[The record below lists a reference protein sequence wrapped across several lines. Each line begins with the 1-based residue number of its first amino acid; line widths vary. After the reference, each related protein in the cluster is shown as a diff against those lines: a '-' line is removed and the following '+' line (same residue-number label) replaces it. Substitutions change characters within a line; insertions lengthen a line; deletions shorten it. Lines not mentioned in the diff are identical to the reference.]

1 MATGGLYGNSGTGA
15 LIAQPGAETPGLY
28 GKSPNGSVVAQPGS
42 ESAGLYGN
50 GTTFGGY
57 YFEWFVFQTSATQ
70 PATPTGG
77 SWNFQTDSGT
87 APSGWTNA
95 PASNPTNPVWISIA
109 LVNSRSTSPLVWS
122 TPGVLSYSGTINGS
136 GAPTSGIGQI
146 GELYIQT
153 GVTPNALWFK
163 SGSTTWT
170 QITGSALYVDLTSS
184 QTIAGTKTF
193 SSTIQGNIS
202 GNAGTVTNGVYTNGT
217 YVDPS
222 WIASLAGSKITG
234 NISGNAANVT
244 GTVAIVNGGTGAT
257 TASGARTNLG
267 LGTIATQDA
276 SSVAITG
283 GSITG
288 ITDLA
293 IADGG
298 TGASTAGQARTNLG
312 LGTAA
317 VLDNT
322 DAVTSVNGFTGTV
335 VLTAAN
341 VNALAIANNLSD
353 LADASTART
362 NLGLGTAAT
371 QNSTAFATAA
381 QGATADTALQ
391 TVTSADGSIVVL
403 QSGTNID
410 LAVSAASPA
419 STLLAQ
425 VRNTT
430 GATLTKGTAVYISGA
445 TGQISTVS
453 KALANSDATSAQTL
467 GLITADIANNSN
479 GYVTVIGLITNTNT
493 SAYTDG
499 QQLYLS
505 PTTAGTLTAT
515 KPYAPQHLVYVAIVE
530 HAHPTQGK
538 LFVKVQNGY
547 EMDELH
553 NVSAQSPTT
562 GQTLV
567 YNASTSLWEK
577 SFAPIINGTTI
588 NNTTIGA
595 TTPSTGVFTTL
606 TSNSTSEFGKGSAQ
620 YIRAVGDATAPVL
633 SAQGSGTNIDFNV
646 TTKGYGSFK
655 INDAGGTIAEFNDG
669 GSGTPVNSFLFAAG
683 GASGTRALIR
693 AMGGPITLLSTGSNS
708 VNFATNGAS
717 GNIQA
722 LVSHTASAVNY
733 VQVTGAATG
742 GAPAIT
748 SQGSDANIGLSF
760 STKGAFNTSFRSGNG
775 SWVQFVVNG
784 ANNSVNYLSAAG
796 SVSNQAPVLS
806 SVGSD
811 TNISQVFQSKGT
823 GAIDLAAGS
832 SGVNIS
838 NGGTVTAIT
847 RTASGSGYTSFPTWT
862 ASAPTTAGGAT
873 ASGTPTNMT
882 ASGFTVASGG
892 TGYTVGNVLTVTGG
906 STGNCT
912 LTVTAV
918 SSGAVTAATLA
929 TTVSYT
935 ALPTNPVSV
944 TGGTGSGATF
954 NLTYGIGNSLTITN
968 AGSGYVEQ
976 PTVTFSGG
984 GGSGAAAYATVGAT
998 ATIKGLYGGN
1008 SQIPIQFA
1016 GPAGNILQLME
1027 SGTTS
1032 SPTALV
1038 IKTGGS
1044 SAQMYP
1050 SLTNSS
1056 LSFSASGTSPIDFYT
1071 GVLSALQARVAHTA
1085 SAVNYVQVT
1094 GAATG
1099 SGPTISSQGSDAN
1112 ARLLLNSKGSSSGID
1127 LLMNNSRQVFI
1138 GTNGSA
1144 VNYWLMGGSTAG
1156 FGPVLSAQGSD
1167 TNIPAVVQPKG
1178 TGALQAQQTDS
1189 TATGGNARGANAV
1202 DWQTA
1207 RDAASRVASGQYS
1220 VVTGGYANTASGT
1233 ASLSGGFLN
1242 NNSGNFSFLG
1252 GGAGQNLAGSYA
1264 VIAGGWANTA
1274 SGFINFIGGGYGNSG
1289 TSGSAVT
1296 TQSGTMNA
1304 TTAVTLSSSN
1314 ANIKVGQYISGTSIS
1329 NGTYVAAISGT
1340 SLTLSQVAS
1349 GSSTSTLSFFTP
1361 HGVVVGGGNNQ
1372 ATGSYSFI
1380 GGGGDAGTAANR
1392 NVASGDWSKV
1402 GGGRNNTASGAGS
1415 VVGGGGYYSGIGSSN
1430 VGNTSAGDGSFVGG
1444 GFLNQAQSFGSS
1456 VLGGYTN
1463 IANGTYSVILGSA
1476 FGTARGIQGNT
1487 VAPASANPM
1496 NVGSAGVCQTA
1507 LLILAV
1513 QTTDATATVLRSSTA
1528 AAGTTNQVILP
1539 NNSAYYFRGEVV
1551 SGVTGGGNTKG
1562 WTIEGVIKR
1571 GANAASTAL
1580 VGTPTVTSS
1589 YADAGASTWTIAVT
1603 ADTTNGGLA
1612 VTFTGQASTT
1622 IRTVAQIRTTEM
1634 TY

>member
-317 VLDNT
+317 VLDAGVANGVATLDAGGTVPLSQIPASIQGGVSYQGAWNASTNTPTLASSVGTKGYYYVVSVAGSTNLNGVTSWNIGDWAIFNGTAWEKIDNT

-606 TSNSTSEFGKGSAQ
+606 TSNSTSELGKGSAPRP
-620 YIRAVGDATAPVL
+620 YSVDADTFE
-633 SAQGSGTNIDFNV
+633 SNWD
-646 TTKGYGSFK
+646 
-655 INDAGGTIAEFNDG
+655 TIFRKKK
-669 GSGTPVNSFLFAAG
+669 NSDDVSPHAYEYELNK
-683 GASGTRALIR
+683 
-693 AMGGPITLLSTGSNS
+693 STGEVEKTYSRIDVISQNGNEGLHYPESLDQGTSKPNGEQFGNESNS
-708 VNFATNGAS
+708 T
-717 GNIQA
+717 
-722 LVSHTASAVNY
+722 
-733 VQVTGAATG
+733 
-742 GAPAIT
+742 
-748 SQGSDANIGLSF
+748 
-760 STKGAFNTSFRSGNG
+760 
-775 SWVQFVVNG
+775 
-784 ANNSVNYLSAAG
+784 
-796 SVSNQAPVLS
+796 
-806 SVGSD
+806 
-811 TNISQVFQSKGT
+811 
-823 GAIDLAAGS
+823 
-832 SGVNIS
+832 
-838 NGGTVTAIT
+838 
-847 RTASGSGYTSFPTWT
+847 
-862 ASAPTTAGGAT
+862 
-873 ASGTPTNMT
+873 
-882 ASGFTVASGG
+882 
-892 TGYTVGNVLTVTGG
+892 
-906 STGNCT
+906 
-912 LTVTAV
+912 
-918 SSGAVTAATLA
+918 
-929 TTVSYT
+929 
-935 ALPTNPVSV
+935 
-944 TGGTGSGATF
+944 
-954 NLTYGIGNSLTITN
+954 
-968 AGSGYVEQ
+968 
-976 PTVTFSGG
+976 
-984 GGSGAAAYATVGAT
+984 
-998 ATIKGLYGGN
+998 
-1008 SQIPIQFA
+1008 
-1016 GPAGNILQLME
+1016 E
-1027 SGTTS
+1027 S
-1032 SPTALV
+1032 
-1038 IKTGGS
+1038 
-1044 SAQMYP
+1044 
-1050 SLTNSS
+1050 
-1056 LSFSASGTSPIDFYT
+1056 
-1071 GVLSALQARVAHTA
+1071 
-1085 SAVNYVQVT
+1085 
-1094 GAATG
+1094 
-1099 SGPTISSQGSDAN
+1099 
-1112 ARLLLNSKGSSSGID
+1112 
-1127 LLMNNSRQVFI
+1127 
-1138 GTNGSA
+1138 
-1144 VNYWLMGGSTAG
+1144 
-1156 FGPVLSAQGSD
+1156 
-1167 TNIPAVVQPKG
+1167 
-1178 TGALQAQQTDS
+1178 
-1189 TATGGNARGANAV
+1189 
-1202 DWQTA
+1202 
-1207 RDAASRVASGQYS
+1207 
-1220 VVTGGYANTASGT
+1220 
-1233 ASLSGGFLN
+1233 
-1242 NNSGNFSFLG
+1242 
-1252 GGAGQNLAGSYA
+1252 
-1264 VIAGGWANTA
+1264 
-1274 SGFINFIGGGYGNSG
+1274 
-1289 TSGSAVT
+1289 
-1296 TQSGTMNA
+1296 
-1304 TTAVTLSSSN
+1304 
-1314 ANIKVGQYISGTSIS
+1314 
-1329 NGTYVAAISGT
+1329 
-1340 SLTLSQVAS
+1340 
-1349 GSSTSTLSFFTP
+1349 
-1361 HGVVVGGGNNQ
+1361 
-1372 ATGSYSFI
+1372 
-1380 GGGGDAGTAANR
+1380 
-1392 NVASGDWSKV
+1392 
-1402 GGGRNNTASGAGS
+1402 
-1415 VVGGGGYYSGIGSSN
+1415 
-1430 VGNTSAGDGSFVGG
+1430 
-1444 GFLNQAQSFGSS
+1444 
-1456 VLGGYTN
+1456 
-1463 IANGTYSVILGSA
+1463 
-1476 FGTARGIQGNT
+1476 
-1487 VAPASANPM
+1487 
-1496 NVGSAGVCQTA
+1496 
-1507 LLILAV
+1507 
-1513 QTTDATATVLRSSTA
+1513 
-1528 AAGTTNQVILP
+1528 
-1539 NNSAYYFRGEVV
+1539 
-1551 SGVTGGGNTKG
+1551 
-1562 WTIEGVIKR
+1562 
-1571 GANAASTAL
+1571 
-1580 VGTPTVTSS
+1580 
-1589 YADAGASTWTIAVT
+1589 
-1603 ADTTNGGLA
+1603 
-1612 VTFTGQASTT
+1612 
-1622 IRTVAQIRTTEM
+1622 
-1634 TY
+1634 